1 MGGFSVQ
8 VVEVQGGCSITE
20 FVRAFR
26 EFSQVRGLRHTS
38 QKGFVGNVLVLFLVL
53 VPLRVQGCLSLL

>member
-1 MGGFSVQ
+1 MQ
-8 VVEVQGGCSITE
+8 IVEVQGGCSITE

-26 EFSQVRGLRHTS
+26 EFSRLRGLRHTS
-38 QKGFVGNVLVLFLVL
+38 KKGFVGNVLDLFLIL